1 MLNVIDTNLESSAH
15 LADGSMTDGIPA
27 RLDEVPPGPIL
38 AAWLSSIDVH
48 RLSGYDRIVVL
59 RAHQRMATHYTAQ
72 TYRDMAA
79 VTDILRDE
87 FGDHPGETVLA
98 AEAEIRTALTWTR
111 RLTESE
117 LSFAL
122 DVQQRLPVLFG
133 LLENGVIDVRK
144 AKVIADGTI
153 HLPDDTAR
161 TIVDHLLAEAPA
173 LTTGQIRARVR
184 KLCITT
190 DPDDAKNRYEQAVES
205 RRVVMQPTVDGTAHL
220 FAFDLPPDGVAAAS
234 KRISR
239 LARAAKTE
247 GDPRTPDQ
255 IRADVL
261 IDLLCGNDVAMS
273 RSGSPDPRGA
283 RRTRG
288 TLDIRVD
295 LTTLT
300 GLNDDPGDLAGYG
313 PVIADIARKV
323 AAGRHDA
330 EWRYTIV
337 EPGTGRAIASG
348 TTRRRPSAAQRRA
361 VESVNPTCVFPGC
374 RAPAVDSDID
384 HRKDW
389 ANGGP
394 TAVGNLNPLCKHDHR
409 IKHEAGWTYRVT
421 EDGTAE
427 WTSRLGHTYTTALP
441 PP

>member
-1 MLNVIDTNLESSAH
+1 MLKVIDTNLDNTTH
-15 LADGSMTDGIPA
+15 LADGRVADGIPA
-27 RLDEVPPGPIL
+27 GLDDLPPGPVL
-38 AAWLSSIDVH
+38 AAWLSAIDVEQ
-48 RLSGYDRIVVL
+48 LSGYDRIVVL
-59 RAHQRMATHYTAQ
+59 RAHQRMATHYAAH

-79 VTDILRDE
+79 VANVLRDE
-87 FGDHPGETVLA
+87 FGDQPGETELA

-122 DVQQRLPVLFG
+122 DLHERLPRVFG
-133 LLENGVIDVRK
+133 ILEIGAIDVRK
-144 AKVIADGTI
+144 AKVITDGTI

-161 TIVDHLLAEAPA
+161 TVVDQLLAEAPA
-173 LTTGQIRARVR
+173 LTTGQLRARVR
-184 KLCITT
+184 KLCITS
-190 DPDDAKNRYEQAVES
+190 DPDDAKSRYERAIES

-220 FAFDLPPDGVAAAS
+220 FAFDLPPDGVAAAT
-234 KRISR
+234 KRINW

-247 GDPRTPDQ
+247 DDPRTPDQ
-255 IRADVL
+255 IRADVY
-261 IDLLCGNDVAMS
+261 IDLLCGRDVATS
-273 RSGSPDPRGA
+273 RSGSSAAPSG
-283 RRTRG
+283 RRTQG
-288 TLDIRVD
+288 TVDIRVD
-295 LTTLT
+295 LTTLS
-300 GLNDDPGDLAGYG
+300 GLNDDPGHLSGYG

-374 RAPAVDSDID
+374 RAPAADSDID

-389 ANGGP
+389 AKGGP
-394 TAVGNLNPLCKHDHR
+394 TTVGNLNPLCKHDHR
-409 IKHEAGWTYRVT
+409 IKHEAGWSYRVT

>member
-1 MLNVIDTNLESSAH
+1 
-15 LADGSMTDGIPA
+15 
-27 RLDEVPPGPIL
+27 
-38 AAWLSSIDVH
+38 
-48 RLSGYDRIVVL
+48 
-59 RAHQRMATHYTAQ
+59 MATHYTAH

-79 VTDILRDE
+79 VAEILRDE
-87 FGDHPGETVLA
+87 FGDQPGETELA
-98 AEAEIRTALTWTR
+98 TEAEIRTALTWTR

-122 DVQQRLPVLFG
+122 DVQQRLPGLFG
-133 LLENGVIDVRK
+133 LLESGAIDVRK

-161 TIVDHLLAEAPA
+161 AVVDQLLAEAPA
-173 LTTGQIRARVR
+173 LTTGQLRARVR
-184 KLCITT
+184 KLCITA
-190 DPDDAKNRYEQAVES
+190 DPDDAKSRYEQAIEA

-220 FAFDLPPDGVAAAS
+220 FAFDLPPDGVAAAT
-234 KRISR
+234 KRINR

-247 GDPRTPDQ
+247 DDPRTPDQ
-255 IRADVL
+255 IRADVY
-261 IDLLCGNDVAMS
+261 IDLLCGRDVVTSAS
-273 RSGSPDPRGA
+273 DSSVAARG

-288 TLDIRVD
+288 TVDIRVD
-295 LTTLT
+295 LTTLSD
-300 GLNDDPGDLAGYG
+300 LNDDPGHLSGYG

-323 AAGRHDA
+323 AADRHDA

-361 VESVNPTCVFPGC
+361 VESVNPTGVFPGC

-384 HRKDW
+384 HRQDW

-394 TAVGNLNPLCKHDHR
+394 TTVGNLNPLCKHDHR
-409 IKHEAGWTYRVT
+409 VKHEAGWSYRVT
-421 EDGTAE
+421 DDGTAE